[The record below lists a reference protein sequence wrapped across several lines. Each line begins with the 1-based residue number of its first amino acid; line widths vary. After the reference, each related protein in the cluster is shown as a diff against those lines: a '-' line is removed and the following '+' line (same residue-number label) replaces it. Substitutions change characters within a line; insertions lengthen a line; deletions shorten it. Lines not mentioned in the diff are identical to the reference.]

1 MLMTVARSVA
11 AVLLFAKVVVGLN
24 GPAHSTVVAKQLT
37 TALFEQKLD
46 AIAAKDPDEPDRFV
60 AALFLPDS
68 QLLVVSARYAA
79 PSILES
85 KVAQHQYRDVYL
97 DLQGAAIPSTTV
109 FYQDMKADG
118 LCAGRDMVPDVVFDK
133 GSATPTIFDADW
145 DKHKMSQKAYEQ
157 QYIAADQQ
165 YSRLLELLLTQ
176 LKIQD

>member
-1 MLMTVARSVA
+1 MLMTVQHSVA
-11 AVLLFAKVVVGLN
+11 AVLLLARVVGGAD
-24 GPAHSTVVAKQLT
+24 GPTHSTVVAKQLT
-37 TALFEQKLD
+37 ATLFEQKLD
-46 AIAAKDPDEPDRFV
+46 AVAARDPDEPDRFV

-118 LCAGRDMVPDVVFDK
+118 LCAGRDMAADVVYDK

-145 DKHKMSQKAYEQ
+145 DKHKMSQKAYQQ
-157 QYIAADQQ
+157 QYIAADQR

-176 LKIQD
+176 LKTHD